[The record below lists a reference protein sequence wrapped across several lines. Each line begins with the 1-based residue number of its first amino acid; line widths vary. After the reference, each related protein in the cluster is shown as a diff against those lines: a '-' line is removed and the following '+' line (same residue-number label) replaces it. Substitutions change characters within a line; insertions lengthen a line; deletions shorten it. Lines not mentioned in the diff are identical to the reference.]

1 MCRTLWCDLAPASF
15 PLNSSA
21 PASLQPKANLH
32 MSAVSRQWG
41 RNCLWLWPWK
51 TGRAEG
57 WTLRGFTE
65 EVRGQLGKGWQK
77 SSAYEAY
84 FIVPVRAFFLPEKK
98 KKKEKCSSGIVQRL
112 MAALPGMQFSKYAD
126 AIPFEFQHNRVVK
139 NADSSD
145 ARLLFPFSYLSQAVS
160 LRHIKSTH
168 S

>member
-1 MCRTLWCDLAPASF
+1 MRLGACIISIKQLCPCVSPAQSK
-15 PLNSSA
+15 PLYVSCVKTMRQELSVTV
-21 PASLQPKANLH
+21 
-32 MSAVSRQWG
+32 AVK
-41 RNCLWLWPWK
+41 N
-51 TGRAEG
+51 
-57 WTLRGFTE
+57 
-65 EVRGQLGKGWQK
+65 GKGRGMNSPGVHRGGQR
-77 SSAYEAY
+77 STGEGMTEVICGRGIFYCPCACVFPA
-84 FIVPVRAFFLPEKK
+84 RKK

-112 MAALPGMQFSKYAD
+112 MAALPGLQFSKYAD